1 MLTFHQ
7 RNATF
12 VFTLIYFNLYMFC
25 SLILQS
31 PQLSEHYSIPTYA
44 VARREIPQGELQD
57 EQMYIISFSDNKMP
71 LPNETRFFCLL
82 EAFNCTNK
90 PLQAIVLNHL
100 KKSHNRP
107 FCSCMLSYLAMNA
120 SEAGGD
126 HGFIQ
131 TSLLYSFKWK
141 LFSIR
146 KTWFTQHNQWGLYQN
161 KVTSSLAAIQR
172 PGYYADNCK
181 RVNFGLAV
189 WLKIRQSLSI
199 VCVKIWALSINSS
212 SLLVNRSHC
221 QW

>member
-1 MLTFHQ
+1 
-7 RNATF
+7 
-12 VFTLIYFNLYMFC
+12 MFY

-31 PQLSEHYSIPTYA
+31 PQLSGHYSIPTYA

-57 EQMYIISFSDNKMP
+57 EQMYIISFSDNEMP

-131 TSLLYSFKWK
+131 TSLL
-141 LFSIR
+141 L
-146 KTWFTQHNQWGLYQN
+146 L
-161 KVTSSLAAIQR
+161 IQMET
-172 PGYYADNCK
+172 
-181 RVNFGLAV
+181 
-189 WLKIRQSLSI
+189 I
-199 VCVKIWALSINSS
+199 
-212 SLLVNRSHC
+212 
-221 QW
+221 